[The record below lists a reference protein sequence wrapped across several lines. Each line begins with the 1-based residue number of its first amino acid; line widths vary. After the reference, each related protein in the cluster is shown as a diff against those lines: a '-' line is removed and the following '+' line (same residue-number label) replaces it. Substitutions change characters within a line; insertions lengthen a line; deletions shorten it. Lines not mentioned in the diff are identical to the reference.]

1 MHAIG
6 KLPVEVDMD
15 WVPQTTEPA
24 EIESPP
30 PIPPKMN
37 EIALFDAP
45 QNGPA
50 FGFNL
55 SENATMLNNREGDDS
70 APVLPPKPK

>member
-1 MHAIG
+1 
-6 KLPVEVDMD
+6 MD
-15 WVPQTTEPA
+15 WVPQTTEPT

-30 PIPPKMN
+30 PVPPKMN
-37 EIALFDAP
+37 EIASFDAP

-50 FGFNL
+50 FGFNQLANAIVL
-55 SENATMLNNREGDDS
+55 SREDKFNDS

>member
-1 MHAIG
+1 
-6 KLPVEVDMD
+6 MD
-15 WVPQTTEPA
+15 WFPQTTEPA

-30 PIPPKMN
+30 PVPPKMN
-37 EIALFDAP
+37 EIVSYDAP

-50 FGFNL
+50 FGFNQ
-55 SENATMLNNREGDDS
+55 SANAIVQDKFNNS